1 MVDFG
6 RISGSLRVGALLLG
20 AACAGAGGGRPLPV
34 RLDAA
39 DVRSLYLRRPLEAW
53 RAYEGEYAEMLLMVT
68 DVSPVTGLVY
78 LDPVARSGG
87 EGSLFWCRPETSA
100 VLHRG
105 QPVVARGYISWRP
118 GDMQLALQ
126 RCDL

>member
-100 VLHRG
+100 CCTGASLLWPGGISRG
-105 QPVVARGYISWRP
+105 APVTCSW
-118 GDMQLALQ
+118 LFSV
-126 RCDL
+126 